1 MTNLYLITKEREN
14 MSDRLITNMDEH
26 NEQSEKEYDKN
37 VSRLVYQKSK
47 LQEEVRTM
55 KRIIAEYT
63 IKLDDIE
70 EQLKW
75 TENTLERM

>member
-14 MSDRLITNMDEH
+14 MSDRLITNIDEH